1 MTQGT
6 PSIFLVIISGFVV
19 MLLMGSFIVLIVVI
33 HRKRQIENKQKL
45 ESLKAE
51 FEKTILNVE
60 KEIQEETLNHV
71 GRELHDNIGQL
82 LSLTKLTLNSSKPE
96 KIQEGRQLVNQVIKE
111 VRTLSKDLNLDWVNA
126 IDLEAFIK
134 RELSKLEDLNFCQIE
149 FEKTGQAEEVDQS
162 KKLVLIRVIQECLNN
177 VIKHAQPKKLVIT
190 LIQNPQLLAVHIED
204 DGVGFDTQK
213 ASNGSGMY
221 NLQKRMQTIGGS
233 ISITSELGKGT
244 LVKLILPNSIA

>member
-1 MTQGT
+1 
-6 PSIFLVIISGFVV
+6 
-19 MLLMGSFIVLIVVI
+19 MLLMGSFIILMVLL
-33 HRKRQIENKQKL
+33 HRKRQIENKQRL
-45 ESLKAE
+45 EALQAE
-51 FEKTILNVE
+51 FDKTILNAE
-60 KEIQEETLNHV
+60 KEIQEVTLSHV

-190 LIQNPQLLAVHIED
+190 LIQNPQLLAVNIED

>member
-1 MTQGT
+1 MVQDT
-6 PSIFLVIISGFVV
+6 PSVFVIILSGFIL
-19 MLLMGSFIVLIVVI
+19 MLLMGSFIILMVLL
-33 HRKRQIENKQKL
+33 HRKRQIENKQRL
-45 ESLKAE
+45 EALQAE
-51 FEKTILNVE
+51 FDKTILNAE
-60 KEIQEETLNHV
+60 KEIQEETLSHV

>member
-1 MTQGT
+1 MVQDT
-6 PSIFLVIISGFVV
+6 PSVFVIILSGFIL
-19 MLLMGSFIVLIVVI
+19 MLLMGSFIILMVLL
-33 HRKRQIENKQKL
+33 HRKRQIENKQRL
-45 ESLKAE
+45 EALQAE
-51 FEKTILNVE
+51 FDKTILNAE
-60 KEIQEETLNHV
+60 KEIQEETLSHV

-149 FEKTGQAEEVDQS
+149 FERIGEPEGVDQS

-177 VIKHAQPKKLVIT
+177 VIKHAKPKRLGINLV
-190 LIQNPQLLAVHIED
+190 QNPQHLEVHIED
-204 DGVGFDTQK
+204 DGVGFDTEK

>member
-1 MTQGT
+1 MVQDT
-6 PSIFLVIISGFVV
+6 PSVFVIILSGFIL
-19 MLLMGSFIVLIVVI
+19 MLLMGSFIILMVLL
-33 HRKRQIENKQKL
+33 HRKRQIENKQRL
-45 ESLKAE
+45 EALQAE
-51 FEKTILNVE
+51 FDKTILNAE
-60 KEIQEETLNHV
+60 KEIQEETLSHV

-96 KIQEGRQLVNQVIKE
+96 KIQEGRHLVNQVIKE